1 MPLRSWKKLSGAVIA
16 NNGWWAYRKDEYE
29 LPSGKKG
36 EYHYVHTNGASMVVP
51 VTGEGKLLLVNQ
63 YRYLCGRESI
73 EFPCGGVKD
82 GSSYNETAWH
92 ELREETGYT
101 SDRLSLGGE
110 FNPYNGITDE
120 ICKVYIARELVFVG
134 GAPDETEEFELIPL
148 TPVELESRIASGEIW
163 DGMTIAAWGI
173 VRHAFSMSGG
183 R

>member
-1 MPLRSWKKLSGAVIA
+1 MSLRSWKKLSGSIIA
-16 NNGWWAYRKDEYE
+16 QNGWWTYRKDEYE

-51 VTGEGKLLLVNQ
+51 VTVEGKVLLVNQ

-101 SDRLSLGGE
+101 SERLSLAGE

-120 ICKVYIARELVFVG
+120 ICKVYLARELVFIG
-134 GAPDETEEFELIPL
+134 GAPDETEEFELVPL
-148 TPVELESRIASGEIW
+148 TPVELESRISSGEIW

-173 VRHAFSMSGG
+173 VRRAFGPGG
-183 R
+183 GP

>member
-1 MPLRSWKKLSGAVIA
+1 VSLRSWKKLSGSIIA
-16 NNGWWAYRKDEYE
+16 HNGWWTYRKDEYE

-51 VTGEGKLLLVNQ
+51 VTVEGKVLLVNQ

-101 SDRLSLGGE
+101 SERLSLAGE

-120 ICKVYIARELVFVG
+120 ICKVYLARELVFIG
-134 GAPDETEEFELIPL
+134 GAPDETEEFELVPL
-148 TPVELESRIASGEIW
+148 TPVELESRISSGEIW

-173 VRHAFSMSGG
+173 VRRAFGPGG
-183 R
+183 GP